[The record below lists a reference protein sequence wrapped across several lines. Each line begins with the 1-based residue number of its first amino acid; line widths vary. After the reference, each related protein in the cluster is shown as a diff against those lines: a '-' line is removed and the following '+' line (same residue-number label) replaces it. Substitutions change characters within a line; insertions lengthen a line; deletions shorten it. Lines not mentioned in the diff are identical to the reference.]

1 MEIEISQTAFIA
13 ALAILAADTAVFA
26 VMFYTLGRTW
36 RRNEDARKTAGIT
49 AVLLLAFVGIPF
61 GLMDLTSWLFFGL
74 LFAVA
79 GGVATSLK
87 TTEQAKMRRQWE
99 EERANG
105 GNG

>member
-1 MEIEISQTAFIA
+1 MKIEINQLSVIA
-13 ALAILAADTAVFA
+13 ALVILAFDGVVFA
-26 VMFYTLGRTW
+26 IMFYTLGRSW
-36 RRNEDARKTAGIT
+36 RRHEDARKTAGIT

-61 GLMDLTSWLFFGL
+61 GLVDLMSWLFFSL

-87 TTEQAKMRRQWE
+87 ITEQVRTRKQWE

-105 GNG
+105 GRG